1 MKKVVIVVGAGLA
14 GMTAA
19 CAAQKEGAEVILID
33 RGSVGLGTNTALA
46 GAVFSGPTVAYA
58 KERYIQETMEIGRM
72 INNRSRVELIAR
84 EAAGAIGFLR
94 SLGVNLT
101 EFSNSYAVRPPN
113 LNEIPGVIL
122 VKELSRATKG
132 LPGISVRTGFY
143 VTEIEKEG
151 DRVTGVRG
159 FDPSG
164 EEKIIFGSAV
174 IMATGGAGAIY
185 LNNDNQK
192 NIMGQGYFLSAMA
205 GLELWDMEF
214 VQFYPVVLAE
224 PRLPSMLVYPPYAK
238 EIKLVNSLGENIL
251 AKYDVGDINE
261 AILKKRDE
269 FSEILFREIAL
280 NPVYMDC
287 RNVPASSWETF
298 PLNLLTRLK
307 FDFRTRPVRVSPA
320 THFFMGGI
328 RVDETG
334 QTSMPG
340 LFACG
345 EVAWGLHGANR
356 RGGNALTE
364 CAVTGIIAGQSAA
377 IHSPGR
383 QEDRLSR
390 TVKGTDTS
398 RNVPDP
404 SEEASLKTIRR
415 RIREVAWQKAGI
427 VRSEGGLREGL
438 AAVEEIN
445 DCLTRVSVRKPAEK
459 RLKQDLLAGSFVLR
473 AIVTASLGRKESR
486 GGFNREDFPR
496 EDNNWLKNS
505 CLTYDTTKDIFSLS
519 FHDIT

>member
-1 MKKVVIVVGAGLA
+1 
-14 GMTAA
+14 
-19 CAAQKEGAEVILID
+19 
-33 RGSVGLGTNTALA
+33 
-46 GAVFSGPTVAYA
+46 
-58 KERYIQETMEIGRM
+58 MEIGRM

-84 EAAGAIGFLR
+84 EAASAIDFLR
-94 SLGVNLT
+94 SLGVSLT
-101 EFSNSYAVRPPN
+101 EFSNFYAVRPQI
-113 LNEIPGVIL
+113 LHEIPGVIL

-132 LPGISVRTGFY
+132 LPGISVHTGFY
-143 VTEIEKEG
+143 VTGIEKEG

-174 IMATGGAGAIY
+174 ILAAGGAGAIY

-192 NIMGQGYFLSAMA
+192 NIMGQGYFLSVMA

-224 PRLPSMLVYPPYAK
+224 PRLPSMLVYPPYTK

-251 AKYDVGDINE
+251 AKYGVGDINE

-287 RNVPASSWETF
+287 RDVPASLWETF
-298 PLNLLTRLK
+298 PLNLLSKLK
-307 FDFRTRPVRVSPA
+307 FDFRAKPVRVSPA
-320 THFFMGGI
+320 THFFMGGV

-334 QTSMPG
+334 QTSLSG

-345 EVAWGLHGANR
+345 EVVWGLHGANR

-364 CAVTGIIAGQSAA
+364 CAVTGMIAGQSAA
-377 IHSPGR
+377 VHASGR
-383 QEDRLSR
+383 QEDRLPER
-390 TVKGTDTS
+390 VKGTDTN

-404 SEEASLKTIRR
+404 KEEASLKTIRR
-415 RIREVAWQKAGI
+415 QIREVAWQKAGI
-427 VRSEGGLREGL
+427 VRSEESLREGL
-438 AAVEEIN
+438 AAVEEIS
-445 DCLTRVSVRKPAEK
+445 DRLARISVRKTAET

-473 AIVTASLGRKESR
+473 AILTASLGRKESR
-486 GGFNREDFPR
+486 GSFNREDFPR
-496 EDNNWLKNS
+496 EDSNWLKNS
-505 CLTYDTTKDIFSLS
+505 CLTYDTTRDIFSLS
-519 FHDIT
+519 FHGVT